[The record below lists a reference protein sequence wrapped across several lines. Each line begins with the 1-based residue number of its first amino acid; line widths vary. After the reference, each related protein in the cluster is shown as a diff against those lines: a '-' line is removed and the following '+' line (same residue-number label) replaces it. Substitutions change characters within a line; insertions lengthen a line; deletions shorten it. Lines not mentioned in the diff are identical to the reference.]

1 MVNNSLL
8 FILVQI
14 KSNKIRD
21 MSWFSKGNPSFH
33 PGLNKSHTIGL
44 EKNLYNW
51 PINQFITTTHK
62 KIYTVSVPE
71 LVQTTENQSPQGYN
85 HK

>member
-33 PGLNKSHTIGL
+33 PGLNKSHMIGL
-44 EKNLYNW
+44 EKNLCSW
-51 PINQFITTTHK
+51 PINQFITTQK
-62 KIYTVSVPE
+62 IIYTVSVLR
-71 LVQTTENQSPQGYN
+71 LVWTTENQSPQGYN
-85 HK
+85 RK